1 MFSRSSSSPRA
12 RWRLPPPEVR
22 VLLDECVPEI
32 LRTKFVRH
40 DVETVRFR
48 GWKGETNGR
57 LIALALEAGFHAIV
71 TADRFLYPDHK
82 VSAAGLRVIVLTTN
96 RLRLLAEAV
105 PAIEELIDTT
115 PVGTTAV
122 LDPLPGGG

>member
-1 MFSRSSSSPRA
+1 M
-12 RWRLPPPEVR
+12 R

-32 LRTKFVRH
+32 LRTKFERH

-57 LIALALEAGFHAIV
+57 LIALALEAGFHVIV
-71 TADRFLYPDHK
+71 TADRFIYPDHK
-82 VSAAGLRVIVLTTN
+82 VKAAGLRVIVLTTN

-105 PAIEELIDTT
+105 PAIEKLIDTT
-115 PVGTTAV
+115 PAGTIAV
-122 LDPLPGGG
+122 LEPLPSGG